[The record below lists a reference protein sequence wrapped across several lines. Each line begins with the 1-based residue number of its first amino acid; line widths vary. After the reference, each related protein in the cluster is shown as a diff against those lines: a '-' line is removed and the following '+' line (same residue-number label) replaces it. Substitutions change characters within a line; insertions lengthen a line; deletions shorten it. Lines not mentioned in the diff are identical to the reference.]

1 MAEPGAYVEPV
12 RFLTGERLYLRPLE
26 RADLALIRRWTN
38 DAEMRVL
45 TGEVL
50 PMSEAA
56 AEEFY
61 EQVRAD
67 KERIWFV
74 IVLKEGERAIGE
86 AGLLRIFYPWRTTD
100 MSIIIG
106 EKDCWGQGY
115 GAEVARLLL
124 GLAFD
129 GLSMHRVAV
138 GVVGF
143 NERALRFWEHVGFR
157 REGVHREG
165 YFCGGKYH
173 DFVMMS
179 LLEEEYRA
187 RYRSGGAPAGR

>member
-1 MAEPGAYVEPV
+1 MNEPCVPGQVV
-12 RFLTGERLYLRPLE
+12 RFLVGERLYLRPLE
-26 RADLALIRRWTN
+26 REDLPLLRRWANDPEVRALI
-38 DAEMRVL
+38 
-45 TGEVL
+45 GEVL

-61 EQVRAD
+61 EHVRTD
-67 KERIWFV
+67 RERVWLI
-74 IVLKEGERAIGE
+74 IVLREGDRPIGE
-86 AGLLRIFYPWRTTD
+86 AGLLRIFYPWRSTD
-100 MSIIIG
+100 MSIVIG

-129 GLSMHRVAV
+129 GLNMHRVAV

-143 NERALRFWEHVGFR
+143 NERALRFWERVGFR
-157 REGVHREG
+157 REGLQREG

-179 LLEEEYRA
+179 ILEEEYRA
-187 RYRSGGAPAGR
+187 LYRGR

>member
-1 MAEPGAYVEPV
+1 MNEPCVPGQVV
-12 RFLTGERLYLRPLE
+12 RFLVGERLYLRPLE
-26 RADLALIRRWTN
+26 REDLPLVRRWANDPEVRALI
-38 DAEMRVL
+38 
-45 TGEVL
+45 GEVL

-61 EQVRAD
+61 ERVRTD
-67 KERIWFV
+67 RERVWLI
-74 IVLKEGERAIGE
+74 IVLREGDRPIGE
-86 AGLLRIFYPWRTTD
+86 AGLLRIFYPWRSTD
-100 MSIIIG
+100 MSIVIG

-129 GLSMHRVAV
+129 GLNMHRVAV

-143 NERALRFWEHVGFR
+143 NERALRFWERVGFR
-157 REGVHREG
+157 REGLQREG
-165 YFCGGKYH
+165 YFCGGTYH

-179 LLEEEYRA
+179 ILEEEYRA
-187 RYRSGGAPAGR
+187 LYRGR